1 MRTIGV
7 AERRAR
13 LGVRHLLAK
22 PAPTIDAAAATIVG
36 LHSSDPTSVYLS
48 ARARLPRSTRDDL
61 EDALYERRSLV
72 RMLGMRA
79 TLFVT
84 TPELAAVID
93 AACTKAIAATER
105 RRVVR
110 LLEEQGVAADGGAWL
125 DAAIRDTMAALH
137 EHGELAGAQLTKL
150 VPALTTKLRFGSGK
164 WSAEVGMTTRVV
176 FLLAAQG
183 TIVRGRPR
191 GSWISG
197 QYRWVPTDSWLGA
210 PLPAI
215 PTAEASARLL
225 RAWLAAFGPG
235 TMADIRWWTGWSARQ
250 TDTALGALDVEE
262 VGLENDA
269 TGFVLADD
277 IAAVRARPRW
287 VAFLPGLDATTMG
300 WKERDWYLGPHGPTL
315 FDRNGNAGPTVW
327 VDGRVIGGWAQRENG
342 DVAYRLLEHVDAA
355 TTKKLH
361 AERDRLTAWF
371 GGVRV
376 TPRFRT
382 PLERELASSSAS
394 AAEAEAERISGISNS
409 APTKN
414 PTAPTNVPRFASGSR
429 QTVPVCGSMYAANA
443 EMRKA
448 IDPARLA
455 ATIHQ
460 DTSRG
465 RHANQP

>member
-125 DAAIRDTMAALH
+125 DATIRDTMAALH

-315 FDRNGNAGPTVW
+315 FDRNGNAGP
-327 VDGRVIGGWAQRENG
+327 G
-342 DVAYRLLEHVDAA
+342 
-355 TTKKLH
+355 
-361 AERDRLTAWF
+361 
-371 GGVRV
+371 
-376 TPRFRT
+376 
-382 PLERELASSSAS
+382 
-394 AAEAEAERISGISNS
+394 
-409 APTKN
+409 
-414 PTAPTNVPRFASGSR
+414 
-429 QTVPVCGSMYAANA
+429 
-443 EMRKA
+443 
-448 IDPARLA
+448 
-455 ATIHQ
+455 
-460 DTSRG
+460 
-465 RHANQP
+465 

>member
-1 MRTIGV
+1 MRHIDA
-7 AERRAR
+7 AERRRR
-13 LGVRHLLAK
+13 LLVRHHLAT
-22 PAPTIDAAAATIVG
+22 PAATVEDVAADVVG
-36 LHSSDPTSVYLS
+36 LHSTDPASVVLS
-48 ARARLPRSTRDDL
+48 ARARLDPFAVSDL
-61 EDALYERRSLV
+61 EDALYERRSHV

-342 DVAYRLLEHVDAA
+342 DVAYRLLERVDAA

-382 PLERELASSSAS
+382 PLERELASS
-394 AAEAEAERISGISNS
+394 
-409 APTKN
+409 
-414 PTAPTNVPRFASGSR
+414 
-429 QTVPVCGSMYAANA
+429 
-443 EMRKA
+443 
-448 IDPARLA
+448 
-455 ATIHQ
+455 
-460 DTSRG
+460 
-465 RHANQP
+465 

>member
-7 AERRAR
+7 GERRAR
-13 LGVRHLLAK
+13 LGIRHFLAK
-22 PAPTIDAAAATIVG
+22 PAATVEAAAAGMVG

-48 ARARLPRSTRDDL
+48 ARARVPRSTRDAL

-93 AACTKAIAATER
+93 AACTKAIGATER
-105 RRVVR
+105 RRVTR
-110 LLEEQGVAADGGAWL
+110 LLEEQGIAADGGAWL
-125 DAAIRDTMAALH
+125 TAAIRDTMAALH
-137 EHGELAGAQLTKL
+137 AHGELAGAQLTKL
-150 VPALTTKLRFGSGK
+150 VPALATKLRYGSGK
-164 WSAEVGMTTRVV
+164 WTAEAAMTTRVV
-176 FLLAAQG
+176 FLLAAEG

-191 GSWISG
+191 GTWVSG

-215 PTAEASARLL
+215 PSADASARLL

-235 TMADIRWWTGWSARQ
+235 TMADIRWWTGWSAKQ
-250 TDTALGALDVEE
+250 TDAALGALGVEE
-262 VGLENDA
+262 VALEDDA

-300 WKERDWYLGPHGPTL
+300 WKARDWYLGPHGPVL

-327 VDGRVIGGWAQRENG
+327 VDGHVVGGWSQRENG
-342 DVAYRLLEHVDAA
+342 EVAYRLLEPVDAA
-355 TTKKLH
+355 TKKKLD
-361 AERDRLTAWF
+361 AERDRLVAWF
-371 GGVRV
+371 GGVRI

-382 PLERELASSSAS
+382 PLEKELASS
-394 AAEAEAERISGISNS
+394 
-409 APTKN
+409 
-414 PTAPTNVPRFASGSR
+414 
-429 QTVPVCGSMYAANA
+429 
-443 EMRKA
+443 
-448 IDPARLA
+448 
-455 ATIHQ
+455 
-460 DTSRG
+460 
-465 RHANQP
+465 